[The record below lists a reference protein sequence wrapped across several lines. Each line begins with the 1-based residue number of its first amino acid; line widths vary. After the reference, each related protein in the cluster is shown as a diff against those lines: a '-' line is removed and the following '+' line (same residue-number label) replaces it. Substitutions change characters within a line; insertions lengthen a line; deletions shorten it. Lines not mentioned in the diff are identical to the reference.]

1 MKQNTTYCPYC
12 MTPVQEGE
20 SCPVCGLTA
29 GTYVPLPH
37 HLPPG
42 TMLMNRY
49 LVGRVL
55 GEGGFGITYIGC
67 DIRLELRVAIKEYY
81 PVDKVNRN
89 AAVSSELVSY
99 SLGPAREGFE
109 RGKKKFLKEA
119 RTMAKMDKQQ
129 VIVNVKDFF
138 ETNNTAYIVMEYI
151 EGTNFT
157 ELVAQR
163 GGRIPPQ
170 ELLPTI
176 EPLFKAL
183 STLHK
188 TGLIHRDISPEN
200 LMLENGRVRLIDF
213 GCARETEPGNETLT
227 ITLKHGYAPIEQY
240 QQKGQGTWTDVY
252 ALCGTIYYCL
262 VGKKPPQAL
271 DRIGGENSL
280 ILPSKLGVAITHNQE
295 KALMKGLNLS
305 PRGRFQTMEEL
316 HSALYFPGDLPEP
329 TKDDPAPIVEDMQPT
344 DDPLVEEQEPAA
356 DDSEPVSITVS
367 RTITHCAD
375 LRRKKLRRWMLW
387 AGVTAAAL
395 LVTVLGGRLL
405 FKNRDTAGDIPTSVE
420 LSVSPENTTPPENA
434 YQLSDEEVNAETL
447 RALMADDAV
456 EALVLPDGVN
466 GRISYLED
474 GNPLILTKPLWIA
487 ESAHLNVEAMTIE
500 GAGRLEIL
508 GTLGLGNSNL
518 RLKGDTLRLSFP
530 NGIEGHCDCAG
541 DLLWMDNWGNIP
553 QTARSFFAEN
563 DGYLRVIP
571 EDMASAKEITTIEDL
586 KHLQERDMLHG
597 VKITKDLV
605 INEQISLDCPVYICE
620 GVTVSSDPYSTV
632 LNGPLI
638 NYGSFVGCIHM
649 SSHSTI
655 LNYGS
660 MTFQGTAGGGLW
672 VDSGAGAFFLNY
684 GYLHMGE
691 MSRLWADNRLLNTPT
706 GVVEAKNFYLL
717 DNSVMSNFG
726 KVMVTGG
733 DEGFYIHGQAGL
745 NNAASGSVTICRN
758 GQMENYGIVEN
769 LGSFIVEAGG
779 KMRNRSCL
787 RNDGGTFRAM
797 SGSDLSADCGS
808 SNGVY
813 YTRGGSIELQCINAP
828 SFHQIPDW
836 DMVDQMQSG
845 PTAATAAELRSLLA
859 DSDVKTVAVTGAL
872 LWSGDLEITKPLYLS
887 GSLNVQNGSAIAGGT
902 QILVADG
909 GKLEANGITLT
920 DGASLGLLNGSA
932 SVAEKGWLKLES
944 SLIWGWSGSQLTARN
959 ANVSLDQVSA
969 IAVDDHFH
977 GESFLNMDGSEI
989 RVSNGSLLMPACHDY
1004 TTLANV
1010 DVTVESAILS
1020 TGGGLSWQDSQI
1032 RLLSGGFLL
1041 NRSGLMSLESCTLEI
1056 DSIAQLNSDFSDL
1069 HLQNTTLT
1077 NEGTV
1082 FIGRWD
1088 EWSFTM
1094 QDGSILNQ
1102 GEFAV
1107 HCNSQFQGTAV
1118 MENRGRLIC
1127 PASRSLDLSRISGN
1141 KPVRN

>member
-1 MKQNTTYCPYC
+1 MKQNTIYCPYC
-12 MTPVQEGE
+12 MTPVPEGE
-20 SCPVCGLTA
+20 SCPVCGLTS

-42 TMLMNRY
+42 TVLMNRY

-67 DIRLELRVAIKEYY
+67 DLRLELRVAIKEYY

-89 AAVSSELVSY
+89 AAASSELVSY

-188 TGLIHRDISPEN
+188 TGLIHRDISPDN

-252 ALCGTIYYCL
+252 SLCATIYYCL

-271 DRIGGENSL
+271 DRIGGETSL
-280 ILPSKLGVAITHNQE
+280 ILPSKLGVAITPNQE
-295 KALMKGLNLS
+295 KALMKGMNLS

-316 HSALYFPGDLPEP
+316 HGALYFPGDLPEP
-329 TKDDPAPIVEDMQPT
+329 IVDDPEPIV
-344 DDPLVEEQEPAA
+344 DDPK
-356 DDSEPVSITVS
+356 PVSITVS
-367 RTITHCAD
+367 RTITDSTD
-375 LRRKKLRRWMLW
+375 LRRRKLRRWMPW
-387 AGVTAAAL
+387 AGVAAAAL
-395 LVTVLGGRLL
+395 LVMVLGGKLL
-405 FKNRDTAGDIPTSVE
+405 FQNRDTPEDIPTFITVP
-420 LSVSPENTTPPENA
+420 VSPEKTTLPTQTTLPGNA
-434 YQLSDEEVNAETL
+434 YRLSEGEANSETL
-447 RALMADDAV
+447 NALMADDSV
-456 EALVLPDGVN
+456 EALVLPEGMN
-466 GRISYLED
+466 GRISYLENGD
-474 GNPLILTKPLWIA
+474 SLALTKPLWIA
-487 ESAHLNVEAMTIE
+487 EGAKLDVEALTIE

-518 RLKGDTLRLSFP
+518 RLKEDTLRLSFP
-530 NGIEGHCDCAG
+530 NGIEGHCDSAG
-541 DLLWMDNWGNIP
+541 DLIWMDNWGNIP
-553 QTARSFFAEN
+553 SAARSFFAGN
-563 DGYLRVIP
+563 DGYLRVFQ
-571 EDMASAKEITTIEDL
+571 EDIASAKEVTTVEEL
-586 KHLQERDMLHG
+586 KRLQEWDRLHG
-597 VKITKDLV
+597 VKITKDLF
-605 INEQISLDCPVYICE
+605 IQEALELNCPVYICE
-620 GVTVSSDPYSTV
+620 GVTVSTNAYNIV
-632 LNGPLI
+632 LDGPLI
-638 NYGSFVGCIHM
+638 NHGSFVGCLYM
-649 SSHSTI
+649 GSQSTV

-660 MTFQGTAGGGLW
+660 MTFQGSSGGGLW
-672 VDSGAGAFFLNY
+672 ANAGSGAYILNC

-691 MSRLWADNRLLNTPT
+691 MSRLWADNRLLNTPS
-706 GVVEAKNFYLL
+706 GELEAKDFYLL

-726 KVMVTGG
+726 KVLVTGG
-733 DEGFYIHGQAGL
+733 HEGFYIHGQACL
-745 NNAASGSVTICRN
+745 NNAPSGTITIFRN
-758 GQMENYGIVEN
+758 GQMENYGILEN
-769 LGSFIVEAGG
+769 FGSFTVEAGG
-779 KMRNRSCL
+779 KMMNRSCL
-787 RNDGGTFRAM
+787 RNDGGTFLAM

-828 SFHQIPDW
+828 SFHQVPDW
-836 DMVDQMQSG
+836 DMVDQMQSA
-845 PTAATAAELRSLLA
+845 PTAATAAELKSLLA
-859 DSDVKTVAVTGAL
+859 DSGVKTVAITREL
-872 LWSGDLEITKPLYLS
+872 LWSGDLEVTKPLYLS
-887 GSLNVQNGSAIAGGT
+887 GSLKVQNGSVIAGGA
-902 QILVADG
+902 QILIAED
-909 GKLEANGITLT
+909 GKLEADGITLT
-920 DGASLGLLNGSA
+920 DGASLGLLNGAA

-944 SLIWGWSGSQLTARN
+944 SLIWGWGGSCLTARN
-959 ANVSLDQVSA
+959 ANVALDKDSA
-969 IAVDDHFH
+969 IALDGNFH
-977 GESFLNMDGSEI
+977 GESFLNMDGSKI
-989 RVSNGSLLMPACHDY
+989 RVSNGSLLMPASHDY

-1010 DVTVESAILS
+1010 DVTVEDAILS
-1020 TGGGLSWQDSQI
+1020 AGGGLSWKDSQI
-1032 RLLSGGFLL
+1032 RLLTGGFLL
-1041 NRSGLMSLESCTLEI
+1041 NRSSQMSLEGSTMEI
-1056 DSIAQLNSDFSDL
+1056 GSDAQLNSDFSNV
-1069 HLQNTTLT
+1069 HLQNTTLA
-1077 NEGTV
+1077 NQGNV
-1082 FIGRWD
+1082 IIGGWD

-1102 GEFAV
+1102 GEFELRL
-1107 HCNSQFQGTAV
+1107 NNQFRGTAV
-1118 MENRGRLIC
+1118 MENQGRLFC
-1127 PASRSLDLSRISGN
+1127 PAFRSLDLSRISGN
-1141 KPVRN
+1141 RPVRN

>member
-1 MKQNTTYCPYC
+1 MKQNTIYCPYC
-12 MTPVQEGE
+12 MTPVPEGE
-20 SCPVCGLTA
+20 SCPVCGLTS

-42 TMLMNRY
+42 TVLMNRY

-67 DIRLELRVAIKEYY
+67 DLRLELRVAIKEYY

-99 SLGPAREGFE
+99 SLGPAKEGFE

-188 TGLIHRDISPEN
+188 TGLIHRDISPDN

-280 ILPSKLGVAITHNQE
+280 ILPSKLGVAITPNQE
-295 KALMKGLNLS
+295 KALMKGMNLS

-316 HSALYFPGDLPEP
+316 HAALYFPGDLPEP
-329 TKDDPAPIVEDMQPT
+329 IVDDPEPIV
-344 DDPLVEEQEPAA
+344 DDPK
-356 DDSEPVSITVS
+356 PVSITVS
-367 RTITHCAD
+367 RTITDPKD
-375 LRRKKLRRWMLW
+375 LRQKKLRRWMPW
-387 AGVTAAAL
+387 AGVAAAAL
-395 LVTVLGGRLL
+395 LVMVLGEKLL
-405 FKNRDTAGDIPTSVE
+405 FQNRDTPEDIPTSITVP
-420 LSVSPENTTPPENA
+420 VSPEKTTLPTQTTLPENA
-434 YQLSDEEVNAETL
+434 YRLSEGEANAETL
-447 RALMADDAV
+447 NALMADDAV
-456 EALVLPDGVN
+456 EALVLPEGMN

-474 GNPLILTKPLWIA
+474 GDSLALTKPLWIA
-487 ESAHLNVEAMTIE
+487 EGAKLDVEALTIE

-518 RLKGDTLRLSFP
+518 RLKEDTLRLSFP

-553 QTARSFFAEN
+553 PDARSFFTGN
-563 DGYLRVIP
+563 DGYLRVFR
-571 EDMASAKEITTIEDL
+571 EDMASAKEITTVEEL
-586 KHLQERDMLHG
+586 KRLQESDMLHG
-597 VKITKDLV
+597 VKITKDLF
-605 INEQISLDCPVYICE
+605 IQEGLELNCPVYICE
-620 GVTVSSDPYSTV
+620 GVTVSTNTYNIV
-632 LNGPLI
+632 LDGPLI
-638 NYGSFVGCIHM
+638 NHGSFAGCLYM
-649 SSHSTI
+649 GSHSTI

-672 VDSGAGAFFLNY
+672 ADDGAGAFFLNC

-717 DNSVMSNFG
+717 DNSAMSNFG
-726 KVMVTGG
+726 TVLVTGG
-733 DEGFYIHGQAGL
+733 NEGFYIHGQASL

-758 GQMENYGIVEN
+758 GQMENYGVVEN

-779 KMRNRSCL
+779 KMMNRSCL

-813 YTRGGSIELQCINAP
+813 YTRGGNIELQCINAP
-828 SFHQIPDW
+828 SFHQVPDW

-845 PTAATAAELRSLLA
+845 PTAATTAELKSLLE
-859 DSDVKTVAVTGAL
+859 DSGVKTVAITGEL
-872 LWSGDLEITKPLYLS
+872 LWNGDLEVTKPLYLS
-887 GSLNVQNGSAIAGGT
+887 GSLKVQNGRAIAGGT

-944 SLIWGWSGSQLTARN
+944 SLIWGWSGSCLTARN
-959 ANVSLDQVSA
+959 ANVALDKDSA
-969 IAVDDHFH
+969 IAVDDNFH

-989 RVSNGSLLMPACHDY
+989 RISNGSLLMPARHDY

-1010 DVTVESAILS
+1010 DVTVEDAILS
-1020 TGGGLSWQDSQI
+1020 AGGGLSWKDSQI
-1032 RLLSGGFLL
+1032 RLLTGGFLL
-1041 NRSGLMSLESCTLEI
+1041 NRSSQMSLEGSTMEI
-1056 DSIAQLNSDFSDL
+1056 GSDAQLNSDFSSV

-1077 NEGTV
+1077 NQGNV
-1082 FIGRWD
+1082 FFGGWD
-1088 EWSFTM
+1088 GWSFTM

-1102 GEFAV
+1102 GEFEL
-1107 HCNSQFQGTAV
+1107 HLNNQFRGTAV
-1118 MENRGRLIC
+1118 MENRGRLFC
-1127 PASRSLDLSRISGN
+1127 PAFRSLDLSRISGN
-1141 KPVRN
+1141 RPVRN